1 MKAEVLP
8 DDERS
13 FVGNMNEIS
22 KDKNVDK
29 EVSLQATNSFQR
41 AFQVPGGIPW
51 SSRQNFKNEQTSYVR
66 NCFTIPK
73 KLVPSKNIENCRR
86 R

>member
-29 EVSLQATNSFQR
+29 EVSLQATNSFQMGFR
-41 AFQVPGGIPW
+41 FPGESPGPRGKIP
-51 SSRQNFKNEQTSYVR
+51 KTNEQVMCAIAS
-66 NCFTIPK
+66 
-73 KLVPSKNIENCRR
+73 
-86 R
+86 